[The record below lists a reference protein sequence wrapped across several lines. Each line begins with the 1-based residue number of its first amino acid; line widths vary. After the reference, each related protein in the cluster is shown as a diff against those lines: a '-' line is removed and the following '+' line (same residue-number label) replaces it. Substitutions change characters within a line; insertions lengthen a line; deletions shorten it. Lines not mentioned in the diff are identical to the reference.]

1 MEKNRVMNKIRGN
14 KVIIGVFIMFMS
26 ILWSPKQL
34 SASMTRCSMEVQQQ
48 DKKKVTLN
56 VKDRTLVNIL
66 SEIKRQTGL
75 AYGFRDNRNATSN
88 ERFSIQVKNVSVDSA
103 LTVLLKGSKYS
114 HQIVGDLILIGDRQ
128 QQVAADQ
135 KKISIKGTVVD
146 EKGNPIAGATIVIHG
161 TSRGIASDSDGR
173 FSLDVNP
180 DDVLR
185 VSFIGY
191 KEEVVPIKGQT
202 KIDIRLNPTVENIE
216 EVQVVAF
223 GEQKKESVVSAIS
236 TVDARMLKSSNS
248 DLTSQ
253 FVGKIP
259 GMIGWQQG
267 GIPGA
272 LTEEEM
278 NTKFYIRGIT
288 SFQSGANIDPLILLD
303 GVEASKLDLARID
316 PEDIETFNVM
326 KDASATAMYGAR
338 GANGV
343 IIVTTKK
350 GEEGS
355 VYTSVRYEAIA
366 TMPTDEI
373 DVVDPVTW
381 MQAYNQALISRDPL
395 ATPKYSAER
404 IARTGS
410 KKYPDFVYPAND
422 WYDILFKNFSVN
434 HHMGIN
440 IRGGSKVIQYYASI
454 NHNRDQGMLKTDR
467 LNQFKVNIKNNNTS
481 FRVNLNIDLSKGI
494 KLVVNSFTTIDSY
507 RGPLADVTKAYS
519 MAFYANPVDFAPTY
533 PADDTY
539 NWPHIRFGA
548 TKESANPYEEI
559 QRGYKERNRFSTINR
574 LEYIQN
580 LSALLKGLEFRG
592 DVSFNQTGYYSTSY
606 STLPFEYH
614 LLNYD
619 HVTGKH
625 TLEALNPDEGRRTLD
640 MVGAESNNSSQ
651 LSYNIKLLHTGVW
664 GDHTTSYTAVLSGQE
679 STYSTPGS
687 VLNGIRYRNLGL
699 SMRLSYG
706 YKERYYLEGSFGY
719 NGSERFAK
727 KHRMGFFPSVGGA
740 WLVGKEPFMQGTFN
754 WLANLKLRLSYGK
767 VGNDG
772 IINTPR
778 FVHLPNI
785 NKNPNPTQSFRPGQG
800 SYNQYMISGYRNDD
814 VTWEIA
820 EQVNLGLEAKLWNG
834 LFETTI
840 DIYQQVRHN
849 VLANR
854 TVIPDAMGLGLQPL
868 DNIGKVRSRG
878 LDFSGKI
885 QHAFSSDF
893 WFILNGTFTY
903 SKATYLEIEEAADKP
918 KWQWRKGHDISQQ
931 VGYVAEGLFR
941 DEMEIK
947 NSPTQGGDLMP
958 GDIRYRDIN
967 DDGVIDVKDAV
978 HIGFPTTPRF
988 VYGFNGFISYK
999 GIEFNFAFQ
1008 GSGQRGF
1015 FISPGAISPFVNNH
1029 ALLTEIYKDHWSP
1042 DNQSERPLWPR
1053 LSTKSI
1059 TEHNPQEDSS
1069 SDKEMRMSTYFLKEC
1084 RFLRCTSLELGY
1096 NLPKQWSRKLALKNV
1111 KVFARANNPFIISNF
1126 KLWDVELGGSGF
1138 NYPIQKTYSVGLNVN
1153 F

>member
-1 MEKNRVMNKIRGN
+1 MEKNEVMNKIRGN
-14 KVIIGVFIMFMS
+14 KIAIGVFIMFMP

-34 SASMTRCSMEVQQQ
+34 LASMTRGSMEVQQQ
-48 DKKKVTLN
+48 DEKKVTLN

-75 AYGFRDNRNATSN
+75 AYGFRDNRNATLN

-114 HQIVGDLILIGDRQ
+114 HQIVGDLILIGDRKQ
-128 QQVAADQ
+128 QAATDQ
-135 KKISIKGTVVD
+135 KKISVKGTVVD
-146 EKGNPIAGATIVIHG
+146 EKGNPIAGATVIIHG
-161 TSRGIASDSDGR
+161 TSKGIASDADGR

-191 KEEVVPIKGQT
+191 KEEVVPVKGQM
-202 KIDIRLNPTVENIE
+202 KIDVRLNPTAENLE
-216 EVQVVAF
+216 EVAVVAF
-223 GEQKKESVVSAIS
+223 GTQKKESVVSAIT
-236 TVDARMLKSSNS
+236 TVDARTLKSSNS

-253 FVGKIP
+253 FAGKIA
-259 GMIGWQQG
+259 GIIGWQQG

-288 SFQSGANIDPLILLD
+288 SFQKDANIDPLILLD
-303 GVEASKLDLARID
+303 GVEASKLDLSRID
-316 PEDIETFNVM
+316 PEDIETFSVM

-350 GEEGS
+350 GEEGA

-373 DVVDPVTW
+373 DVVDPITW
-381 MQAYNQALISRDPL
+381 MKMYNQALLSRTPN

-404 IARTGS
+404 ISRTGDKRFPS
-410 KKYPDFVYPAND
+410 WVYPAND
-422 WYDILFKNFSVN
+422 WYDVLFKNFSVN

-454 NHNRDQGMLKTDR
+454 NHNRDQGMLKTDQ
-467 LNQFKVNIKNNNTS
+467 LNQFKVNINNNNTS

-494 KLVVNSFTTIDSY
+494 KLVVNSFTTLDSY
-507 RGPLADVTKAYS
+507 HGPLQDVTSAYQL
-519 MAFYANPVDFAPTY
+519 AFYANPVDFAPTY

-539 NWPHIRFGA
+539 NWPHIRFGQ
-548 TKESANPYEEI
+548 SYDSQNPYALI
-559 QRGYKERNRFSTINR
+559 QAGYIDRSRFSTINR

-580 LSALLKGLEFRG
+580 LAPLLKGLEFRG
-592 DVSFNQTGYYSTSY
+592 DVSFSQAGYYANPY
-606 STLPFEYH
+606 STEPFYYS

-625 TLEALNPDEGRRTLD
+625 TLEALNPDRGKRTLTK
-640 MVGAESNNSSQ
+640 GQGTSTGSNQ
-651 LSYNIKLLHTGVW
+651 LAYNIKLLHTAAW
-664 GDHTTSYTAVLSGQE
+664 KDHTTSYIAVLSGQE
-679 STYSTPGS
+679 SLQSTPRD
-687 VLNGIRYRNLGL
+687 VLDGIRRRNLGL

-740 WLVGKEPFMQGTFN
+740 WVASKEPFMLGASN
-754 WLANLKLRLSYGK
+754 WLSFLKLRLSYGK

-772 IINTPR
+772 IINEPR
-778 FVHLPNI
+778 FVHLPTI
-785 NKNPNPTQSFRPGQG
+785 GQSGTPDASFRPGQG
-800 SYNQYMISGYRNDD
+800 TIKKFIVRGYRNDD
-814 VTWEIA
+814 VTWEVA
-820 EQVNLGLEAKLWNG
+820 EQVNFGLEATFFNG
-834 LFETTI
+834 IFETTV

-854 TVIPDAMGLGLQPL
+854 TVIPEAMGLGLQPL
-868 DNIGKVRSRG
+868 DNIGKVKSQG
-878 LDFSGKI
+878 LDFSAKI
-885 QHAFSSDF
+885 QHAFTPDL
-893 WFILNGTFTY
+893 WVILNGTLTY
-903 SKATYLEIEEAADKP
+903 SKATFKEIEEASDKP
-918 KWQWRKGHDISQQ
+918 EWQWRKGHDISQL

-941 DEMEIK
+941 DQMEID
-947 NSPTQGGDLMP
+947 NSPVQGGDLMP

-967 DDGVIDVKDAV
+967 DDGVVDVKDAV
-978 HIGFPTTPRF
+978 HIGFPTTPRLI
-988 VYGFNGFISYK
+988 YGFNGFVNYK
-999 GIEFNFAFQ
+999 GFEFSFAFQ

-1015 FISPGAISPFVNNH
+1015 VIDPAAISPFAGNH
-1029 ALLTEIYKDHWSP
+1029 ALLTAIYKDHWST
-1042 DNQSERPLWPR
+1042 DNQAERPLWPR
-1053 LSTKSI
+1053 LSTKNLV
-1059 TEHNPQEDSS
+1059 EHNPQEDRGA
-1069 SDKEMRMSTYFLKEC
+1069 DKETRISTYFLKEC

-1096 NLPKQWSRKLALKNV
+1096 NLPKDWSRKLALKNL
-1111 KVFARANNPFIISNF
+1111 KVFVRANNPFIISNF
-1126 KLWDVELGGSGF
+1126 KLWDVELGGNGF